1 MRITDKF
8 RAVVL
13 MLRIDVLD
21 EFKFRFVWGI
31 RRI

>member
-31 RRI
+31 LRI